1 MVEFSKPESYLKQI
15 SVYLKEQ
22 MNEQAYNLCQ
32 DFVKRFPRELLA
44 HVLLAETAFRVGR
57 YQESKVEAHKALK
70 FAQSESD
77 IRFCAL
83 VFSTACFQL
92 KDYIEGYETLKQAM
106 KGKFLPEVEES
117 LLILSLA
124 MADEQKA
131 LHHMKNLMVLNRQ
144 RAMDFMKIYA
154 KNMDAARGQ

>member
-22 MNEQAYNLCQ
+22 MNQQAYNLSQ
-32 DFVKRFPRELLA
+32 DFVKKFPAELLS
-44 HVLLAETAFRVGR
+44 HVLMAESAFRVGR
-57 YQESKVEAHKALK
+57 YQESKVQAQKAIKL
-70 FAQSESD
+70 AQSESD

-92 KDYIEGYETLKQAM
+92 KDYIEGYETLKKAM

-144 RAMDFMKIYA
+144 KALDFMKIYA